1 MDEEL
6 VAPEVLDELEELFEL
21 LSDAVRILRNHGK
34 LAGCF
39 EYRKFDVREAVNVFA
54 PQLLHQII
62 QIIAKPCHL
71 FAMESA
77 QDTNTLGFPSA
88 NSRIFRF
95 LSRYK
100 QVLPEWQPKRR

>member
-21 LSDAVRILRNHGK
+21 LSELSVSFGITVSWP
-34 LAGCF
+34 
-39 EYRKFDVREAVNVFA
+39 DVSSIANSTSARLSMSL
-54 PQLLHQII
+54 PLSLPHQII

-77 QDTNTLGFPSA
+77 PGHQHA
-88 NSRIFRF
+88 R
-95 LSRYK
+95 LSVSK
-100 QVLPEWQPKRR
+100 